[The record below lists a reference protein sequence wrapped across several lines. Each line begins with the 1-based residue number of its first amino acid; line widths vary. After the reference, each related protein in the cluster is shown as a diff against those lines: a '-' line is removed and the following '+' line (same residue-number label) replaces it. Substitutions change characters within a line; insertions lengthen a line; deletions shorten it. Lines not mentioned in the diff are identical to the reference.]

1 MHLYPKELSSHM
13 KIQYIEN
20 VRKKISVH
28 QRVDMKAWGV
38 QNLDLAFC
46 LSCSQTLTDYN
57 WSFPYLDNFQFDF
70 EVQK

>member
-28 QRVDMKAWGV
+28 QRVDMKA
-38 QNLDLAFC
+38 
-46 LSCSQTLTDYN
+46 
-57 WSFPYLDNFQFDF
+57 
-70 EVQK
+70 